1 MGKNLRV
8 PGFCSGVILTFGLCF
23 FVLFAFCACK
33 SENNVS
39 EEKSKLSVACYNA
52 QTFFD
57 SKTEGTEYSAFK
69 QSDVWSE
76 EKYKSRLERLCTV
89 MKELDTDIFVLE
101 EIENKAVMFDI
112 FNQLADGSWNSSSL
126 WLYAAFAKQ
135 DDNSIGVGLF
145 SRYPLEKVRMHD
157 LDVRTLSES
166 QPKGRPVLEVS
177 VNADGREIQLFVN
190 HWKSKSSGAF
200 DSAIWRACQEALLC
214 SLIDGSQ
221 NYLALGDFNKDIL
234 EFPLTNEK
242 GTFKVHLQGIKASA
256 DVFSPWLARD
266 MTSGGE
272 VPLTS
277 DKGSYYY
284 QGKWERIDHIFSG
297 RELEIKNFSVSAR
310 SPWCDENGLPLA
322 YNIYTGSGFSDHL
335 PIMCNV
341 YF

>member
-1 MGKNLRV
+1 M
-8 PGFCSGVILTFGLCF
+8 
-23 FVLFAFCACK
+23 
-33 SENNVS
+33 
-39 EEKSKLSVACYNA
+39 
-52 QTFFD
+52 
-57 SKTEGTEYSAFK
+57 
-69 QSDVWSE
+69 
-76 EKYKSRLERLCTV
+76 
-89 MKELDTDIFVLE
+89 
-101 EIENKAVMFDI
+101 
-112 FNQLADGSWNSSSL
+112 
-126 WLYAAFAKQ
+126 
-135 DDNSIGVGLF
+135 
-145 SRYPLEKVRMHD
+145 
-157 LDVRTLSES
+157 
-166 QPKGRPVLEVS
+166 
-177 VNADGREIQLFVN
+177 VN
-190 HWKSKSSGAF
+190 HWKSKSGGQEKTE
-200 DSAIWRACQEALLC
+200 IWRNYQEKTLSKLFSQCRQEGFEVFAC
-214 SLIDGSQ
+214 
-221 NYLALGDFNKDIL
+221 GDFNKDIL

-322 YNIYTGSGFSDHL
+322 YNIYTGGGFSDHL